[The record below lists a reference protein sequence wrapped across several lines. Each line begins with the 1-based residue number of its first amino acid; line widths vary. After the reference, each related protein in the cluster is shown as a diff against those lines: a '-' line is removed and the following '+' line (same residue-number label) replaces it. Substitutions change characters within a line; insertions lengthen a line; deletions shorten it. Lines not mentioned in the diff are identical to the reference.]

1 MPLTTAVP
9 LFGRRTAHRAAHSSA
24 VRAAARGGF
33 VARGVIY
40 LLVGVLALRIAFG
53 DSGEQADRGGAL
65 AEIAARPFGSVLIWA
80 LGLGLAGMAL
90 WRLSEAGF
98 GAAGPDGHKAG
109 TRLLSLARFLFYAV
123 VSFSVLSFAAGK
135 KGSGSGASDQQ
146 SRDAT
151 AKALEL
157 PDGPWLVA
165 AAGAGITVAGIW
177 IAVRAALR
185 RFHKNLDRS
194 GMSRRVRRGVDVLGV
209 SGGIARGGVFTVAG
223 TFVVKAAVTY
233 DPGSAKGMD
242 DTLRS
247 LAGTSAGPW
256 LLAAIAAGLALFGL
270 FSFAMARWRKV

>member
-1 MPLTTAVP
+1 MPSTLAVP
-9 LFGRRTAHRAAHSSA
+9 HIGRRTAHRAARSPV

-33 VARGVIY
+33 AARGVIY

-90 WRLSEAGF
+90 WRLSEAAF

-109 TRLLSLARFLFYAV
+109 TRLLSLVRCVFYAV

-135 KGSGSGASDQQ
+135 EGSGSGASDRQ

-151 AKALEL
+151 AKALDL
-157 PDGPWLVA
+157 PGGPWLVA
-165 AAGAGITVAGIW
+165 IAGVGVAVAGIW
-177 IAVRAALR
+177 IAVRAILR
-185 RFHKNLDRS
+185 TFHRHLDRK
-194 GMSRRVRRGVDVLGV
+194 GMSRAARRGIDVLGV
-209 SGGIARGGVFTVAG
+209 SGGIARGGVFTIAG
-223 TFVVKAAVTY
+223 SYVVKAAVTY
-233 DPGSAKGMD
+233 DPGRAKGMD

-247 LAGTSAGPW
+247 FADTPAGPW
-256 LLAAIAAGLALFGL
+256 LLAAIAVGLALFGA
-270 FSFAMARWRKV
+270 FSCAMARWRDV